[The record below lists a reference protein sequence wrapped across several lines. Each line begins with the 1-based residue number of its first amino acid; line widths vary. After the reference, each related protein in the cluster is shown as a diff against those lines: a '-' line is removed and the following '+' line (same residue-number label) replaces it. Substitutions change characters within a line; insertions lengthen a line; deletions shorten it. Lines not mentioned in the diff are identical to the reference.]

1 MQKPEVSLVPESDGL
16 EGLVLKA
23 RAFAAASKAVSTRC
37 AIGSDWRDFE
47 AWCRQ
52 HRLASLPAA
61 PETVALYL
69 TDRASTLAP
78 QTLTRRLTAIT
89 QAHRAAGYVNG
100 LSPASTKQPVVGA
113 VLHGIR
119 RVKGVAQQGKQALL
133 TEQIRALTAACGED
147 LQGLRDRALLLVG
160 FAGAFRRSEIVAID
174 RSGLEF
180 TEDGVIIRIGR
191 SKTDQVGVGRVV
203 GIPFG
208 SDPETCPV
216 RALARWLAAGGIS
229 KGPVFRAVNQKGR
242 LSPNRMHP
250 DSVAYLIKRAAR
262 RAGFD
267 DEVLAGH
274 SLRSGHVTQAARN
287 GVGERV
293 IMDQTGHRSTATLR
307 KYIRQGELFLEN
319 AAAGLGL

>member
-1 MQKPEVSLVPESDGL
+1 MPEPDVLLVSESSGL
-16 EGLVLKA
+16 DDLILKA
-23 RAFAAASKAVSTRC
+23 REFAAASKAASTRR
-37 AIGSDWRDFE
+37 AIGSDWRDFDG
-47 AWCRQ
+47 WCQ
-52 HRLASLPAA
+52 EHRLASLPAS

-89 QAHRAAGYVNG
+89 QAHRAAGYVSG

-119 RVKGVAQQGKQALL
+119 RVKGVAQHGKEALL
-133 TEQIRALTAACGED
+133 TEQIRALTATCGDD

-160 FAGAFRRSEIVAID
+160 FAGAFRRSEIVTID
-174 RSGLEF
+174 HGNLDF
-180 TEDGVIIRIGR
+180 TEDGVVIRIGR
-191 SKTDQVGVGRVV
+191 SKTDQVGAGRVV

-208 SDPETCPV
+208 ADPEMCPV
-216 RALARWLAAGGIS
+216 RALARWLAAAAITS
-229 KGPVFRAVNQKGR
+229 GPVFRAVDQMGR
-242 LSPNRMHP
+242 VAPRPMHP
-250 DSVAYLIKRAAR
+250 DSVAYIIKRAAR
-262 RAGFD
+262 RAGLD

-293 IMDQTGHRSTATLR
+293 IMDQTGHKSPATLR
-307 KYIRQGELFLEN
+307 RYIRQGRLFLEN

>member
-1 MQKPEVSLVPESDGL
+1 MQEPDFSLVSVSAGL
-16 EGLVLKA
+16 DHLVAQA
-23 RAFAAASKAVSTRC
+23 RAFAAVSKAASTRR
-37 AIGSDWRDFE
+37 AIGSDWRDFDG
-47 AWCRQ
+47 WCQQ

-69 TDRASTLAP
+69 TDRASTLVP

-89 QAHRAAGYVNG
+89 LAHRAAGYVSG

-119 RVKGVAQQGKQALL
+119 RVKGVAQHGKEALL
-133 TEQIRALTAACGED
+133 TEQIRALVATCGDD

-174 RSGLEF
+174 CSEIQSLEQ
-180 TEDGVIIRIGR
+180 GIVIRIGR
-191 SKTDQVGVGRVV
+191 SKTDQEGKGRVV

-208 SDPETCPV
+208 ANAEMCPV
-216 RALARWLAAGGIS
+216 RALARWLAASGING
-229 KGPVFRAVNQKGR
+229 GPVFRAVDQKGR
-242 LSPNRMHP
+242 LSPGRMHP
-250 DSVAYLIKRAAR
+250 DSVAYIIKRAAR

-274 SLRSGHVTQAARN
+274 SLRAGHVTQAARN

-293 IMDQTGHRSTATLR
+293 IMEQTGHKSPAMLR
-307 KYIRQGELFLEN
+307 KYIRHGGLFEEN
-319 AAAGLGL
+319 AAARLGL